1 MQVDHQE
8 LISILHTAYPFH
20 LLGEEETETVFEHAA
35 VYQYEVGQAIY
46 NQGQAA
52 TRIYILACGNVKLVK
67 NGKQSQLFVIENV
80 QAGNVFGMEG
90 ADNQRRWTSAYADS
104 PVVVI
109 SFNLKHL
116 QVILHDHPIMMDP
129 FETYFKAQKL
139 ALNKAFPWKEVN
151 ESFFFADHR
160 HPAVLLWSLLTPAAA
175 WVTGFM
181 ACLLWLSA
189 TRINNMAAW
198 YVAGLWTVLMLVW
211 AVFLWIDWGN
221 DYSLI
226 TNRRV
231 LFQEKIILLYDSRQ
245 EAPINAVLS
254 VGRDTTQIGRIF
266 QFGEMAVRTYTG
278 VITLPAIR
286 NPDLVA
292 EIISHLQHQ
301 HMTVIGRRERV
312 EQMASALKQ
321 QLSGEQPLAAEQIRK
336 PQVSNQGFGKFLSN
350 LIMLRFEE
358 DGKITYRTHW
368 LIMLKKLLMPTLVL
382 VLLQLIL
389 AARLTGLFTQFDP
402 VSVLIIIGMLDLA
415 GILWWMYQ
423 FFDWR
428 NDYYVLTQDQVMDV
442 YKKPLGDEDKR
453 AAPLRNI
460 QSINFKRNG
469 LLGIIFNFGTVYIL
483 IGDNQLTFNNV
494 FNPSEVQR
502 EIFNRLYSM
511 EYKQKLDE
519 EKAEQVRIRE
529 WIEAYNR
536 VLLDFEKEQTVQL
549 QLEKV
554 DPVEG
559 LADLEEQNGENQG
572 TIALD
577 QDEGNT

>member
-8 LISILHTAYPFH
+8 LISILHAAYPFH
-20 LLGEEETETVFEHAA
+20 LLGEEELETVFKHAA
-35 VYQYEVGQAIY
+35 VYQYEVGQVIF

-52 TRIYILACGNVKLVK
+52 TRIYILACGKVNLVMK
-67 NGKQSQLFVIENV
+67 EKHTQDRVIENV
-80 QAGNVFGMEG
+80 QAGSFFGLEG
-90 ADNQRRWTSAYADS
+90 ADNQSRWTSAVADS
-104 PVVVI
+104 PVVVL

-116 QVILHDHPIMMDP
+116 QVILHEHPVLLEP
-129 FETYFKAQKL
+129 FEAYYKAQKL
-139 ALNKAFPWKEVN
+139 AFNKAFPWKEQN
-151 ESFFFADHR
+151 ETFFFADHR
-160 HPAVLLWSLLTPAAA
+160 HPAVLLWSLVTPAVA
-175 WVTGFM
+175 WITGIM
-181 ACLLWLSA
+181 ACLLWLSM
-189 TRINNMAAW
+189 TQINNFPVW
-198 YVAGLWTVLMLVW
+198 YLAGLWTLLVIIW
-211 AVFLWIDWGN
+211 AVFLWIDWSN
-221 DYSLI
+221 DYSII

-266 QFGEMAVRTYTG
+266 HFGEMAVRTYTG

-286 NPDLVA
+286 NPELVA
-292 EIISHLQHQ
+292 DIIAHLQHQ
-301 HMTVIGRRERV
+301 HMTIIGRRERV
-312 EQMASALKQ
+312 EQMAVALRQ
-321 QLSGEQPLAAEQIRK
+321 QLSGEQPLTTEEIRK
-336 PQVSNQGFGKFLSN
+336 PQGSKQGFGKFLSN

-389 AARLTGLFTQFDP
+389 ISRLTGLFTLFDP
-402 VSVLIIIGMLDLA
+402 ISMMIIIGMLDLV
-415 GILWWMYQ
+415 GLLWWMYQ

-428 NDYYVLTQDQVMDV
+428 NDYYVLTQDQIMDV

-469 LLGIIFNFGTVYIL
+469 LLGIIFNFGTVYVL

-502 EIFNRLYSM
+502 EIFNRLYTM
-511 EYKQKLDE
+511 EYKQKQDE
-519 EKAEQVRIRE
+519 EKAEQLRIRE

-536 VLLDFEKEQTVQL
+536 VLLD
-549 QLEKV
+549 LENEETIQQHQQEV
-554 DPVEG
+554 SPVPEPG
-559 LADLEEQNGENQG
+559 DLDSQNIENQG
-572 TIALD
+572 TIALEEKE
-577 QDEGNT
+577 DEF